1 MSTGVIFL
9 VVMTIVAMSDAFIAL
24 RHRQL
29 TDRADTGDH
38 DAMGRID
45 PDNARRIATFMLIFL
60 PLLFIGAVLVSF
72 GKYPVG
78 GIDPIKF

>member
-9 VVMTIVAMSDAFIAL
+9 VVMTIVAMSDLFIAL
-24 RHRQL
+24 RYRQL
-29 TDRADTGDH
+29 ADTDDGE
-38 DAMGRID
+38 ALGKID
-45 PDNARRIATFMLIFL
+45 PDNARRIAAFMLVFS

-72 GKYPVG
+72 GKIPVG